1 MSNGCNRIL
10 HGCVGSQ
17 PVPRALTFRTTCGQD
32 GLTVSQL
39 IRLEWKRGR
48 APTCSGGR
56 TEPAE
61 RRASVT
67 SLHTPSLR
75 PWPTTTSATDAR
87 SCLWSR
93 RPALYR
99 QHGHV
104 DRFAHGF
111 HTSSG
116 KSLDGSLRNSAPT
129 PNLPKRP
136 PTTTP
141 PGSPQFPPS
150 RLTTPF
156 PPKTPSRSKPPPPSG
171 NKKRVNNVRDAD
183 RALPRIPVEES
194 MRQKALSPMAGLGEQ
209 QLAPQDMSK
218 AEKLAR
224 RQIWRRHELARR
236 EETRALARAKKLQ
249 QARHILDNLEYLGK
263 ETIAIELSQA
273 RQTAKQEVLER
284 WTTNHVRE
292 LTAPILR
299 RLNKVATRLSAVEN
313 SLTRLL
319 GGMQEF
325 RRNLLPRAKSTARQ
339 FEFIK
344 NAGSVDPVLR
354 ETGYKMTDAAGILLP
369 VSTLHAIALDLRER
383 GLWKTH
389 VDISGPTSIPNLF
402 RGPKTPRVQRAMISI
417 LWLRQDLIECSE
429 EISQELHVL
438 RKIRTSYLLN
448 SGLPEVF
455 DFNARHTRLYLLSI
469 QAVNNASRIAAHYH
483 NLRLMVSLSTPFA
496 RRHDSDSVHHP
507 KHQFL
512 PLKLQTAAQD
522 GHQIFK
528 DDFRTPM
535 AIGMKANIALQEAQ
549 LSNFRPVTIFISR
562 MSETAELVDLVRTS
576 TFLGLSTTTA
586 KALQTLADELFA
598 ARRELYNLL
607 DIAMLW
613 RGTAN
618 MYLGIVHRPRKK
630 SDLMLFVNPQTP
642 SSDLP
647 RPSVDCLPAVTA
659 HSPPWQIKAELYPSP
674 DAAIPIHFVTTPEN
688 IPSVLER
695 FSNCRVLGVDTVLS
709 VDSKRLPTGS
719 SPLEYLVLAS
729 NDEVAIFP
737 LGVMNPATLLLTRP
751 FTQTLGNPAILKVG
765 VNVKLQQ
772 EMLVEHFGIE
782 LVECHAL
789 DGMAEQTHAHENL
802 DDPNFAIISSMVASS
817 FGSPLPHLDITSAIS
832 NVGTKDPVTFFTH
845 LSSRAYAVLQ
855 LYHLACAKV
864 PTNNHSAAAAGE
876 RFIRSSAA
884 FGPVTIH
891 KSLEHKGSRE
901 RLLLARSPPLTY
913 SRVKYMAKLAH
924 AMARKAF
931 DTTPCFNE
939 LKRTSRRVRPSLVS
953 DVLSSLRAYF
963 LFTAFSQNPGKMKSF
978 FGVQQ
983 PASTILQIADKA
995 QLPLHDGDR
1004 LTLDIFK
1011 RREPVSPP
1019 PEWAALLAP
1028 SSKPHTEQVP
1038 MPKPVPP
1045 LTTNKTLDASQTAQR
1060 SLNAENPSVVQERG
1074 AEDTGKMDKRTTV
1087 RMTSESPKSVISV
1100 SKSDY
1105 PSSSASTNGE
1115 TEQPSAEAGASKASK
1130 RDARNDKVQTF
1141 YRSLPS
1147 TTTPRPTD
1155 ANTNTGTQVITPDG
1169 RNRKAR
1175 GAARL
1180 DAAAVVSDDAKETM
1194 TAGDG
1199 AGASRSDTTVG
1210 PTNRNKVARSK
1221 RKPPGAK
1228 DGRHGKGWWAG

>member
-1 MSNGCNRIL
+1 
-10 HGCVGSQ
+10 
-17 PVPRALTFRTTCGQD
+17 
-32 GLTVSQL
+32 
-39 IRLEWKRGR
+39 
-48 APTCSGGR
+48 
-56 TEPAE
+56 
-61 RRASVT
+61 
-67 SLHTPSLR
+67 
-75 PWPTTTSATDAR
+75 
-87 SCLWSR
+87 
-93 RPALYR
+93 
-99 QHGHV
+99 
-104 DRFAHGF
+104 
-111 HTSSG
+111 
-116 KSLDGSLRNSAPT
+116 
-129 PNLPKRP
+129 
-136 PTTTP
+136 
-141 PGSPQFPPS
+141 
-150 RLTTPF
+150 
-156 PPKTPSRSKPPPPSG
+156 
-171 NKKRVNNVRDAD
+171 
-183 RALPRIPVEES
+183 
-194 MRQKALSPMAGLGEQ
+194 MAGSGEQ
-209 QLAPQDMSK
+209 QMPPQDMSK

-224 RQIWRRHELARR
+224 RQLWRRHELARR

-249 QARHILDNLEYLGK
+249 QAWHILDNLEYLDK

-273 RQTAKQEVLER
+273 RQAAKQEVLER

-292 LTAPILR
+292 LAAPILR

-383 GLWKTH
+383 GLWKSH
-389 VDISGPTSIPNLF
+389 VDIAGAASIPNFF
-402 RGPKTPRVQRAMISI
+402 RGPKSPRVQRAM
-417 LWLRQDLIECSE
+417 
-429 EISQELHVL
+429 
-438 RKIRTSYLLN
+438 T
-448 SGLPEVF
+448 
-455 DFNARHTRLYLLSI
+455 
-469 QAVNNASRIAAHYH
+469 VNNASRIAAHYH

-535 AIGMKANIALQEAQ
+535 AIGMKTNIALQEAQ

-630 SDLMLFVNPQTP
+630 GDLMLFVNPQTP

-647 RPSVDCLPAVTA
+647 RPSVECLPAVTA
-659 HSPPWQIKAELYPSP
+659 HIPPWQIEAELYPSP

-695 FSNCRVLGVDTVLS
+695 FSNCRVLGMDTVLS

-719 SPLEYLVLAS
+719 SPVEYLVLAS

-751 FTQTLGNPAILKVG
+751 FRQTLGNPAILKVG
-765 VNVKLQQ
+765 VNVRLQR
-772 EMLVEHFGIE
+772 EMLEGHFGIE

-789 DGMAEQTHAHENL
+789 DAMTEQRHAHENL
-802 DDPNFAIISSMVASS
+802 DDPNFAIISSIVASS
-817 FGSPLPHLDITSAIS
+817 FGSPLPELDITSAIS
-832 NVGTKDPVTFFTH
+832 NVGIKDPVTFLTH
-845 LSSRAYAVLQ
+845 LASRAYAVLQ
-855 LYHLACAKV
+855 LYHLACAKM
-864 PTNNHSAAAAGE
+864 PMNNHSAAGE
-876 RFIRSSAA
+876 RSIGLSAA

-924 AMARKAF
+924 AMARKTF
-931 DTTPCFNE
+931 DTKPCFNE

-963 LFTAFSQNPGKMKSF
+963 LFTAFSQNPGKIKSF

-1019 PEWAALLAP
+1019 PEWAALLLP
-1028 SSKPHTEQVP
+1028 LPSKPHTEA
-1038 MPKPVPP
+1038 MPNPVLP
-1045 LTTNKTLDASQTAQR
+1045 TTTKTLYEGQTAQR
-1060 SLNAENPSVVQERG
+1060 NLSRESPSVVQKQG
-1074 AEDTGKMDKRTTV
+1074 AEGPGKVDKRTTL
-1087 RMTSESPKSVISV
+1087 RRLTTGPPESTSKISISRSASPYTDGCEKEHLQ
-1100 SKSDY
+1100 
-1105 PSSSASTNGE
+1105 SSAELASRAGL
-1115 TEQPSAEAGASKASK
+1115 AERNAQ
-1130 RDARNDKVQTF
+1130 NDKVETF
-1141 YRSLPS
+1141 YRSLTS
-1147 TTTPRPTD
+1147 TTPSRQTD
-1155 ANTNTGTQVITPDG
+1155 GNTERRVTPDG

-1175 GAARL
+1175 GAATRPE
-1180 DAAAVVSDDAKETM
+1180 AAVSDDAKETL
-1194 TAGDG
+1194 TAVDG
-1199 AGASRSDTTVG
+1199 AGTSRPDTTVA
-1210 PTNRNKVARSK
+1210 PTTRSKLARNKK
-1221 RKPPGAK
+1221 KPPGAK